1 MNKILTILIL
11 SLPLKIFSSTLVI
24 LECELI
30 ENGTME
36 DVKRINSA
44 WVESVN
50 KLNDKQVSSQVLEAV
65 LSDNMEGF
73 MYIDTYEDSIHWGQI
88 RYEIKNGTIQDIDE
102 QFDAVSKCTACL
114 LYTSDAADE

>member
-1 MNKILTILIL
+1 MKKILAILVL
-11 SLPLKIFSSTLVI
+11 LLPLTTFSSTLVI

-65 LSDNMEGF
+65 LSDNMEGGRTF
-73 MYIDTYEDSIHWGQI
+73 DRQNCRSSWGC
-88 RYEIKNGTIQDIDE
+88 NV
-102 QFDAVSKCTACL
+102 F
-114 LYTSDAADE
+114 